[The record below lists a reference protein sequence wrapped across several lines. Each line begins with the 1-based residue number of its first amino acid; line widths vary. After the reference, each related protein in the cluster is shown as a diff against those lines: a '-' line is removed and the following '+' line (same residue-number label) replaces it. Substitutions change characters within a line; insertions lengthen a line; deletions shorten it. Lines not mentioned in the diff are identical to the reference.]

1 MEILNMALD
10 QGRKT
15 LSESESKNIL
25 KSYGIP
31 VSREIEVTDRQGF
44 DSALRDIG
52 FPLVIKACS
61 HNITHKT
68 EQGLVRLDIRDE
80 REAGDAF
87 NAILSDIKSDGGTV
101 LVQEMINGARELVVG
116 FVRDAQFG
124 PCVMFGLGGIF
135 TEIIKDVS
143 FRVAPL
149 AKEDALDMMGDIK
162 AKKILDSVRGMP
174 PADME
179 ELSDILVKLGSLG
192 IEQKCIS
199 EIDINPLIIS
209 DRGAVAADALIVL
222 NQGS

>member
-31 VSREIEVTDRQGF
+31 VSSEIEVTDRQGF
-44 DSALRDIG
+44 DSALRKIG
-52 FPLVIKACS
+52 FPLAIKACS

-80 REAGDAF
+80 REAVGAF
-87 NAILSDIKSDGGTV
+87 NAILSEIKSDGGTV

-149 AKEDALDMMGDIK
+149 AKKDALDMMGDIK

-179 ELSDILVKLGSLG
+179 ELSDILVKLGNIG
-192 IEQKCIS
+192 IEQECIS

-209 DRGAVAADALIVL
+209 DRGAVAVDALIVL